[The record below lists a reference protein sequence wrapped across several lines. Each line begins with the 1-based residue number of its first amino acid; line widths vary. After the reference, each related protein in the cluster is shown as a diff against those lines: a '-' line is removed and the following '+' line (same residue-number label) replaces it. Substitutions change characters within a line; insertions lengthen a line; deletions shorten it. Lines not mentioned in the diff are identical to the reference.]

1 MLYQAVF
8 KKFFILLAKV
18 QYKAAD
24 NGFTSHLNALLI
36 CEQIKNM
43 NITIIHTQ

>member
-8 KKFFILLAKV
+8 KKFLFLLAKV

-24 NGFTSHLNALLI
+24 NGFTSHLNALFL
-36 CEQIKNM
+36 
-43 NITIIHTQ
+43 